1 MSDKVQFNFQC
12 KVVIHT
18 NSGTLTYEYGKMA
31 NSIEIHFSVPFSSE
45 TEKHITEITMYNINP
60 GHFNSIKAG
69 NKVELYA
76 GYAGDVGLL
85 VSGTVYRTTLPTM
98 EDADTAYVIRVM
110 EGQDYSRK
118 PKLNLTFANG
128 TYASTIMQQVVARS
142 GINLHFVSFKENK
155 RYGDGY
161 TADDHPMDTLSEIA
175 DDCKSS
181 LFYLRGQLT
190 MRYVYDGNQSDA
202 FNLNSGTGLISVS
215 RESRD
220 DDWNDSED
228 DDGMGKWSYDV
239 ESILNYHLTTF
250 AWVQLK
256 NKYVNAGVMV
266 ANGEHSFDGT
276 EPRTSFEGVA
286 R

>member
-1 MSDKVQFNFQC
+1 MASKIQFKFQC

-18 NSGTLTYEYGKMA
+18 GSGTLTYQYGKMA
-31 NSIEIHFSVPFSSE
+31 NSVEIHFTVPFSSE
-45 TEKHITEITMYNINP
+45 TEKHITEITLYNINP
-60 GHFNSIKAG
+60 GHFNSIKKG

-76 GYAGDVGLL
+76 GYDGDVGLL

-128 TYASTIMQQVVARS
+128 TYAKTIMQQVTRKS
-142 GINLHFVSFKENK
+142 GINLHFVSFKTNK
-155 RYGDGY
+155 KYGDGY
-161 TADDHPMDTLSEIA
+161 TADDHPMDVLSEIA

-190 MRYVYDGNQSDA
+190 MRYIYDGSKSDS
-202 FNLNSGTGLISVS
+202 FSLNNGTGLISVS

-220 DDWNDSED
+220 DDWVDGDD
-228 DDGMGKWSYDV
+228 DDGLGKWSYEV

-250 AWVQLK
+250 AWVQIK

-276 EPRTSFEGVA
+276 EPRTNFEGVA